1 MTGRDLVALLGSHRL
16 AWLCLLAVPPIAAVV
31 AGLIHGR
38 GGGAASPWRHV
49 YAVLVYATCIP
60 GILAAVLTGYV
71 TFFSGESLLDLD
83 LLVFLAP
90 IVTMTATLLVIRR
103 NVRFADVPGFDR
115 LTGLFVL
122 LAAAFVVALVLARL
136 RVFLF
141 FGGGIASFLVLAAFV
156 FALLK
161 WGAHLLTRRSSEP
174 RQDAPRLDL
183 P

>member
-16 AWLCLLAVPPIAAVV
+16 AWLVLLAVPPLAAT
-31 AGLIHGR
+31 AIGLLHGR
-38 GGGAASPWRHV
+38 GGGAAAPWRHV

-60 GILAAVLTGYV
+60 GILAAVLTAYV
-71 TFFSGESLLDLD
+71 MFFSGESLLDLD

-90 IVTMTATLLVIRR
+90 LVTMTATLLVIRR
-103 NVRFADVPGFDR
+103 NVRFAEIPGFDR

-122 LAAAFVVALVLARL
+122 LAATFVVALFLARL

-141 FGGGIASFLVLAAFV
+141 FGGGVASFLVIAGFV

-161 WGAHLLTRRSSEP
+161 WGAHLLTRRGSEP
-174 RQDAPRLDL
+174 RQEAPRLDL